1 MQRLSG
7 GRTHRSCVA
16 EGTGQGEMILFQDRQ
31 RQWNG
36 LVAFSWGQDT
46 RSSPA
51 SMASMVAF
59 PSNTKGCSCSA
70 CCFLAKSLM
79 MHFPHTFQDMFLLTP
94 SKASSASS
102 FCYHR
107 LSLSP
112 ARLTKQSAS
121 LLTTVSLWN
130 PSWAAGGVEGRSK
143 QDGRASN
150 PPFPLGA
157 LTPGQ
162 CVPQKLCGLAC
173 PFSLLVHL
181 CFFCHNPQHLPVHI
195 QKADILSRRAR

>member
-1 MQRLSG
+1 MEWLGCIQL
-7 GRTHRSCVA
+7 
-16 EGTGQGEMILFQDRQ
+16 GTGHKEQSCQHGQHGGFPQQYQGMLLLCLLLSCQEPND
-31 RQWNG
+31 
-36 LVAFSWGQDT
+36 AFSPHLPGYVLADPLQ
-46 RSSPA
+46 SI
-51 SMASMVAF
+51 F
-59 PSNTKGCSCSA
+59 CIF
-70 CCFLAKSLM
+70 FLS
-79 MHFPHTFQDMFLLTP
+79 
-94 SKASSASS
+94 
-102 FCYHR
+102 YHR

-112 ARLTKQSAS
+112 ARLTKQSVS